1 MSLFHEGFFEML
13 RACCVV
19 GSARFDLHS
28 LRVISAEGEELRTP
42 RRVDDDSRIADGPVT
57 MGGHCDDTSISV
69 RNSYFNELSASAV
82 VDTR

>member
-13 RACCVV
+13 CACCVV

-42 RRVDDDSRIADGPVT
+42 RRVDDDSRIANGPVV
-57 MGGHCDDTSISV
+57 MEGHGDDTSIST
-69 RNSYFNELSASAV
+69 RNLCFNKPSAV
-82 VDTR
+82 LDTC